1 MHYALRCLETDYPTL
16 LALATTLGVLTVVN
30 GEPIAETGCTWD
42 FIGYKR
48 VGAEPIGDEPETR
61 PFLVD
66 TNGVKYV
73 HINAITAF
81 DVREKATAL
90 ALENP
95 AIAAG
100 LSQIPRFFITDANGN
115 ATLPEVPMRVFA

>member
-1 MHYALRCLETDYPTL
+1 MQYALRCSETDYSTL
-16 LALATTLGVLTVVN
+16 LTLATALGVITVVD
-30 GEPIAETGCTWD
+30 GQAMPVAGCTWD

-73 HINAITAF
+73 HINAITSF

-95 AIAAG
+95 AIAGA
-100 LSQIPRFFITDANGN
+100 LSQIPRFFIVDAEGN
-115 ATLPEVPMRVFA
+115 ATLPQFPLRVFL

>member
-1 MHYALRCLETDYPTL
+1 MHYALRCSETDYSTL
-16 LALATTLGVLTVVN
+16 LALATALGVITVIDGQVM
-30 GEPIAETGCTWD
+30 PVVGCTWD

-48 VGAEPIGDEPETR
+48 VGTEPVGDEPETR

-73 HINAITAF
+73 HINAITSF

-100 LSQIPRFFITDANGN
+100 LSAIPRFFITDANGN
-115 ATLPEVPMRVFA
+115 ATLPEVPLRVFA